1 MSAPPARQS
10 LSLLAVMCASVL
22 ALPGCG
28 STPATSNPVEV
39 ATPSRT
45 QPADTASV
53 PNAAAPTPAD
63 VRRYC
68 QLADELDNFEAADP
82 DPKVLAQQAATQL
95 AELPQA
101 APPDIRDAV
110 TTYVDSIRADA
121 GVPGVGT
128 PDDATLTQAEATKD
142 TFENANCP

>member
-1 MSAPPARQS
+1 MSAPSARQS
-10 LSLLAVMCASVL
+10 LPLLAVVCASVI

-28 STPATSNPVEV
+28 SAPAPSNPVEV
-39 ATPSRT
+39 PTPSRT
-45 QPADTASV
+45 QPSDTASV
-53 PNAAAPTPAD
+53 SSANAPTRAD
-63 VRRYC
+63 VGRYC
-68 QLADELDNFEAADP
+68 QLADELDNFEATDP
-82 DPKVLAQQAATQL
+82 DPKVLAQEAATQL

-101 APPDIRDAV
+101 APPEIRDAV